1 MTSHSRWSTAIT
13 LLVSQKTIP
22 GLHGR
27 ALELAHLNVMNVVI
41 KVINYNYGGP
51 TMSKSLSQ
59 NWSIGFSPLLATKQ
73 LQLEINYFAKKFFD
87 SSYLLYDGK
96 NVPHLFLISCN
107 RKVIVTLSPSVV
119 SVAGRRQVLWLTNS
133 PVCPEFGK
141 HVLPCPLHSPPPP
154 RLPTPPLSDQG
165 TTGAD
170 G

>member
-1 MTSHSRWSTAIT
+1 M
-13 LLVSQKTIP
+13 SQKAIP

-73 LQLEINYFAKKFFD
+73 IQLEINYFAKKFFD

-96 NVPHLFLISCN
+96 NVPHLLSMTILHQSCN

-119 SVAGRRQVLWLTNS
+119 SVAGRRQVL
-133 PVCPEFGK
+133 
-141 HVLPCPLHSPPPP
+141 
-154 RLPTPPLSDQG
+154 
-165 TTGAD
+165 
-170 G
+170 